1 MMLIHKTMP
10 VHNNTKNNLDIQTSP
25 LSPSG
30 ITYRPDIDGLRAI
43 AVLCVLIF
51 HAFPKYLK
59 GGFIGVDI
67 FFVISGYL
75 ISGIIL
81 SDLDREKFSFR
92 QFYIRRI
99 RRIFPVL
106 TVVLF
111 SCLAFGWFALTADEL
126 NQLGKHVAAG
136 AGFISNLVLWNE
148 AGYFDNSAETK
159 PLLHLW
165 SLGIEEQFYLVWPL
179 LLWASWKKRLNIFIV
194 CLILTIISFGWN
206 IGWYKTNSVADYFS
220 PQTRFWELIAGAM
233 LAYTNIHWK
242 DRLTNVRTKLN
253 GIIFRTGT
261 ANSEKTPDSALPN
274 HILSAAGA
282 ILLAVSIVVTR
293 PERFPGTAALLPVI
307 ATVMLIAAGNNGWF
321 NKKILSRKGLVWL
334 GLISY
339 PLYLWHW
346 PLFSFARILCDRTPT
361 YLIRVILLLAS
372 ILLAWLTVKVIEK
385 PFRFGNRYIR
395 LKVIIL
401 CTALFI
407 TGILGLAVSQINLN
421 KSHTFDKLLIH
432 RKNFEHGIG
441 SSMAWYRGKND
452 WLFLG
457 NAYNDTVA
465 KLKLAITPDRK
476 TIRSTM
482 AQFSKLAGTAAE
494 SNIPVVLI
502 MGPNKSSIY
511 PEYLPDELVPSSQKY
526 SSFFLEELRKI
537 PNLTVYD
544 PTADLLEHKQS
555 EGLLYWMTDTHWNP
569 KGAFLTYTGFAK
581 LFGLPVPD
589 ISFRQGMPR
598 KGDLIGISKQKDF
611 PMHAEDNW
619 EIVWKN
625 KPVLVEE
632 NISDTV
638 NEIFGPLVSVT
649 NKHPLSDKHIW
660 IIGDS
665 FNHALRPYFNAV
677 FSETR
682 YIGHWSEKLNHLPSE
697 LKKAARKPDM
707 IIVIRVERSF

>member
-1 MMLIHKTMP
+1 MS
-10 VHNNTKNNLDIQTSP
+10 VHNNIKEHLDIQTP
-25 LSPSG
+25 HLSSSG
-30 ITYRPDIDGLRAI
+30 ITYRSDIDGLRAI

-81 SDLDREKFSFR
+81 SDLDRKKFSFR

-106 TVVLF
+106 ATVLF

-179 LLWASWKKRLNIFIV
+179 LLWASWKKRLNVFTV
-194 CLILTIISFGWN
+194 CLILAIISFGWN
-206 IGWYKTNSVADYFS
+206 IYWYKTNSVADYFS

-233 LAYTNIHWK
+233 LAYTNICWK
-242 DRLTNVRTKLN
+242 DRLASVRAKLN
-253 GIIFRTGT
+253 GIIFSTRT
-261 ANSEKTPDSALPN
+261 SDREKTPDSALPN
-274 HILSAAGA
+274 HILSAAGV
-282 ILLAVSIVVTR
+282 ILLAVSIAVTR
-293 PERFPGTAALLPVI
+293 PERFPGMAALLPVI

-321 NKKILSRKGLVWL
+321 NKKILSGKALVWL

-385 PFRFGNRYIR
+385 PFRFGNLHVR
-395 LKVIIL
+395 LKVIVL

-407 TGILGLAVSQINLN
+407 IGILGLAVSQANLS
-421 KSHTFDKLLIH
+421 KSHTFNKLLVH

-441 SSMAWYRGKND
+441 SSMSWYRGKND

-465 KLKLAITPDRK
+465 KLKLAISPDRK
-476 TIRSTM
+476 TIRSVV

-494 SNIPVVLI
+494 NNIPVVLI

-511 PEYLPDELVPSSQKY
+511 PEYLPDELVPSPQKY
-526 SSFFLEELRKI
+526 SGFFLEKLREI

-544 PTADLLEHKQS
+544 PTADLLERKQS

-569 KGAFLTYTGFAK
+569 KGAFLTYTSFAK

-589 ISFRQGMPR
+589 ISFRQGMAH

-611 PMHAEDNW
+611 PLHAEDNW

-625 KPVLVEE
+625 EPVLTEE
-632 NISDTV
+632 NISGTV
-638 NEIFGPLVSVT
+638 SESFGPLVSVR
-649 NKHPLSDKHIW
+649 NRHPLSDKHIW

-665 FNHALRPYFNAV
+665 FNYALRPYFNAV

-682 YIGHWSEKLNHLPSE
+682 YIGHYSKELDQLPSE
-697 LKKAARKPDM
+697 LKKADRKPDM
-707 IIVIRVERSF
+707 IVVIRVERSF

>member
-1 MMLIHKTMP
+1 MS
-10 VHNNTKNNLDIQTSP
+10 VHNNIKEHLDIQTP
-25 LSPSG
+25 HLSSSG

-81 SDLDREKFSFR
+81 SDLDRKKFSFR

-106 TVVLF
+106 ATVLF

-179 LLWASWKKRLNIFIV
+179 LLWASWKKRLNVFTV
-194 CLILTIISFGWN
+194 CLILAIISFGWN
-206 IGWYKTNSVADYFS
+206 IYWYKTNSVADYFS

-233 LAYTNIHWK
+233 LAYTNICWK
-242 DRLTNVRTKLN
+242 DRLASVRAKLN
-253 GIIFRTGT
+253 GIIFSTRT
-261 ANSEKTPDSALPN
+261 SDREKTPDSALPN
-274 HILSAAGA
+274 HILSAAGV
-282 ILLAVSIVVTR
+282 ILLAVSIAVTR
-293 PERFPGTAALLPVI
+293 PERFPGMAALLPVI

-321 NKKILSRKGLVWL
+321 NKKILSGKALVWL

-385 PFRFGNRYIR
+385 PFRFGNLHVR
-395 LKVIIL
+395 LKVIVL

-407 TGILGLAVSQINLN
+407 IGILGLAVSQANLS
-421 KSHTFDKLLIH
+421 KSHTFNKLLVH

-441 SSMAWYRGKND
+441 SSMSWYRGKND

-465 KLKLAITPDRK
+465 KLKLAISPDRK
-476 TIRSTM
+476 TIRSVV

-494 SNIPVVLI
+494 NNIPVVLI

-511 PEYLPDELVPSSQKY
+511 PEYLPDELVPSPQKY
-526 SSFFLEELRKI
+526 SGFFLEKLREI

-544 PTADLLEHKQS
+544 PTADLLERKQS

-569 KGAFLTYTGFAK
+569 KGAFLTYTSFAK

-589 ISFRQGMPR
+589 ISFRQGMAH

-611 PMHAEDNW
+611 PLHAEDNW

-625 KPVLVEE
+625 EPVLTEE
-632 NISDTV
+632 NISGTV
-638 NEIFGPLVSVT
+638 SESFGPLVSVR
-649 NKHPLSDKHIW
+649 NRHPLSDKHIW

-665 FNHALRPYFNAV
+665 FNYALRPYFNAV

-682 YIGHWSEKLNHLPSE
+682 YIGHYSKELDQLPSE
-697 LKKAARKPDM
+697 LKKADRKPDM
-707 IIVIRVERSF
+707 IVVIRVERSF

>member
-1 MMLIHKTMP
+1 MS
-10 VHNNTKNNLDIQTSP
+10 VHNNIKEHLDIQTP
-25 LSPSG
+25 HLSSSG

-81 SDLDREKFSFR
+81 SDLDRKKFSFR

-106 TVVLF
+106 ATVLF

-179 LLWASWKKRLNIFIV
+179 LLWASWKKRLNVFTV
-194 CLILTIISFGWN
+194 CLILAIISFGWN
-206 IGWYKTNSVADYFS
+206 IYWYKTNSVADYFS
-220 PQTRFWELIAGAM
+220 PQTRFWELIAG
-233 LAYTNIHWK
+233 
-242 DRLTNVRTKLN
+242 V
-253 GIIFRTGT
+253 
-261 ANSEKTPDSALPN
+261 
-274 HILSAAGA
+274 

-293 PERFPGTAALLPVI
+293 PERFPGMAALLPVI

-321 NKKILSRKGLVWL
+321 NKKILSGKALVWL

-385 PFRFGNRYIR
+385 PFRFGNLHVR
-395 LKVIIL
+395 LKVIVL

-407 TGILGLAVSQINLN
+407 IGILGLAVSQANLS
-421 KSHTFDKLLIH
+421 KSHTFNKLLVH

-441 SSMAWYRGKND
+441 SSMSWYRGKND

-457 NAYNDTVA
+457 NAYDNTVA
-465 KLKLAITPDRK
+465 KLKLAILPDQK
-476 TIRSTM
+476 TIRSTV
-482 AQFSKLAGTAAE
+482 AQFSRLAETAAE
-494 SNIPVVLI
+494 YNIPVVLI

-511 PEYLPDELVPSSQKY
+511 PEYLPDELVPSPQKY
-526 SSFFLEELRKI
+526 SSFFLKKLRGI

-544 PTADLLEHKQS
+544 PTADLLERKQS
-555 EGLLYWMTDTHWNP
+555 EGLLYWMTDTHWNT

-589 ISFRQGMPR
+589 IRFRQGMPH
-598 KGDLIGISKQKDF
+598 KGDLIGISRQKDF
-611 PMHAEDNW
+611 PLHTEDNW

-625 KPVLVEE
+625 KPVLTEE
-632 NISDTV
+632 TIPGIV
-638 NEIFGPLVSVT
+638 NEPFGTLVSVT
-649 NKHPLSDKHIW
+649 NEHPLSDKRIW
-660 IIGDS
+660 VIGDS
-665 FNHALRPYFNAV
+665 FNYALRPYFNAV
-677 FSETR
+677 FSKIR
-682 YIGHWSEKLNHLPSE
+682 YIGHWSKKLEQLPSE
-697 LKKAARKPDM
+697 LKKADQKPDM
-707 IIVIRVERSF
+707 IIVVRVERSF